1 MARRR
6 LLDTLERP
14 DVAALRLK
22 EVFSYDTEQSLIF
35 FVGLSV
41 IRNEALCDICA
52 SSMMVEKNAA
62 RIDGIQWRCRKQ
74 RKMCS
79 RKSIRS
85 ASFFF
90 NSHLRLQSW
99 LLIFYMWANDYS
111 NQQIVKEAGGL
122 AFAIRVKDRKKKTLF
137 RLIRKHIMAG
147 TTIISDEWPAYRKL
161 GKKLG
166 RSVYVRVR
174 PYLQEFLSRL
184 SEHFEIILFT
194 ASKRV
199 YADKLLN
206 LLDPGKRFIK
216 HRLFREHCVYV
227 YGNYI
232 KDLNILVDSFLETLP
247 QQKIADVRPIIR
259 QKYGIHDLIHV
270 NIPVTDTVASASVC
284 PKCVVNKSKLAPP
297 PRPSPAPRSLAG
309 AKAGAA
315 FKSST

>member
-1 MARRR
+1 MTRRR

-22 EVFSYDTEQSLIF
+22 EVFSYDTEQSLKF

-111 NQQIVKEAGGL
+111 NQQIVKETGL
-122 AFAIRVKDRKKKTLF
+122 SA
-137 RLIRKHIMAG
+137 KH
-147 TTIISDEWPAYRKL
+147 TCDW
-161 GKKLG
+161 
-166 RSVYVRVR
+166 
-174 PYLQEFLSRL
+174 
-184 SEHFEIILFT
+184 
-194 ASKRV
+194 
-199 YADKLLN
+199 LN
-206 LLDPGKRFIK
+206 LCREVCQERISIRYSGKGSQ
-216 HRLFREHCVYV
+216 E
-227 YGNYI
+227 
-232 KDLNILVDSFLETLP
+232 KDSVPSDQKNIHGRND
-247 QQKIADVRPIIR
+247 
-259 QKYGIHDLIHV
+259 
-270 NIPVTDTVASASVC
+270 N
-284 PKCVVNKSKLAPP
+284 NK
-297 PRPSPAPRSLAG
+297 
-309 AKAGAA
+309 
-315 FKSST
+315 

>member
-111 NQQIVKEAGGL
+111 NQQIVKEAGL
-122 AFAIRVKDRKKKTLF
+122 SAKHTCDWLNLCREVCQKYFS
-137 RLIRKHIMAG
+137 RLIS
-147 TTIISDEWPAYRKL
+147 TIRRISIRYS
-161 GKKLG
+161 GKGSQEKDSVPSDQKTYHG
-166 RSVYVRVR
+166 RN
-174 PYLQEFLSRL
+174 
-184 SEHFEIILFT
+184 
-194 ASKRV
+194 
-199 YADKLLN
+199 DN
-206 LLDPGKRFIK
+206 
-216 HRLFREHCVYV
+216 
-227 YGNYI
+227 
-232 KDLNILVDSFLETLP
+232 
-247 QQKIADVRPIIR
+247 
-259 QKYGIHDLIHV
+259 
-270 NIPVTDTVASASVC
+270 
-284 PKCVVNKSKLAPP
+284 NK
-297 PRPSPAPRSLAG
+297 
-309 AKAGAA
+309 
-315 FKSST
+315 